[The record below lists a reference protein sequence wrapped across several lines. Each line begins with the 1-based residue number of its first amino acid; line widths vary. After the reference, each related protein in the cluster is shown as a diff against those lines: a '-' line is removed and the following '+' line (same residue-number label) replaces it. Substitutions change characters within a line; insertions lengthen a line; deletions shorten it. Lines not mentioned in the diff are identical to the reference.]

1 MEQTQSKDIVSE
13 NRTRRAEFNY
23 AFDCGYQF
31 GYGEGKVCGEKE
43 GFSKGFESAVLA
55 VFHDLNS
62 FQSTVAGAE
71 LFIKRFNERFH
82 PYSILQARIGVNP
95 STMTP
100 TAFFVTNTPKDK
112 IRELDRLKREVERE
126 IMASSDARPISVW
139 SVRNENI
146 CEDSIRDDFP
156 MARKAV

>member
-1 MEQTQSKDIVSE
+1 MEKTQSNDIIPE
-13 NRTRRAEFNY
+13 NRTRQAVDNY
-23 AFDCGYQF
+23 AFDCGYNL
-31 GYGEGKVCGEKE
+31 GYGEGKISGEQE
-43 GFSKGFESAVLA
+43 GFHKGFESAVKA

-62 FQSTVAGAE
+62 FQSVVAGAE
-71 LFIKRFNERFH
+71 LFIKKFNQQFQH
-82 PYSILQARIGVNP
+82 YSILQARIGVNP

-100 TAFFVTNTPKDK
+100 TAFFVTNTPKEMD
-112 IRELDRLKREVERE
+112 RELDKLKREIERE
-126 IMASSDARPISVW
+126 IVKNNDARPISVW

>member
-1 MEQTQSKDIVSE
+1 MNQIPSKDVASE
-13 NRTRRAEFNY
+13 NRKNQAEFNY

-31 GYGEGKVCGEKE
+31 GFGEGKVSGEKE

-62 FQSTVAGAE
+62 FQNAVAGAE
-71 LFIKRFNERFH
+71 LFIKKFNERFRH
-82 PYSILQARIGVNP
+82 YSILQARIGVNP

-100 TAFFVTNTPKDK
+100 TAFFVTNTPKEK
-112 IRELDRLKREVERE
+112 IRELDKLKREVERE
-126 IMASSDARPISVW
+126 VMANSDARPISVW

-146 CEDSIRDDFP
+146 CEDSIKDDFP